1 MAQKKKVLVVDD
13 QKINRDIL
21 TNMLEEEY
29 DVVCAENGRTAI
41 EILLGE
47 TEISAV
53 LLDLVMPE
61 MDGYAVLS
69 EMKRHPEISKIPVI
83 VATQMDATDIEVK
96 ALTMGA
102 RDFVTKP
109 YRPQVICQRLRNLI
123 QMKEAK
129 STVKIIERDS
139 LTGLLN
145 KEAFFHKVSKELKEK
160 VTEEFDIVII
170 DIEKFK
176 LVNENYGVEEG
187 DHLIRHMAEVLD
199 DVAQRIGGFCAH
211 ASADMFYIFAPRT
224 DDYLN
229 TIIEYVDE
237 DVAKYPLNMRLNV
250 KYGIYQIENRETALL
265 NMCDRARMAVNK
277 VKGDYDRKYSYYD
290 ESFHDGMLEQQS
302 IIDDMEKA
310 LEGEEFV
317 VYLQPQVELKNETVH
332 GAEALVRWQ
341 HPTRGMLSPADFVPL
356 FEDNGFVT
364 HMDMFVWEKTCQM
377 IREWKDK
384 GYRIV
389 PVSVNISR
397 KDFYKLD
404 LAEHMKALVMKYKLN
419 PFDLHLEVTESAY
432 TENSKQIIHTLNKLR
447 KMGFLIEMD
456 DFGSGYSSLNMIY
469 ELPINVL
476 KLDMKFMQANN
487 QDLEKVM
494 KFVIGLAKSLNL
506 STTAEGVETKEQVE
520 LLKRMGC
527 DTVQGFFYSKPIPES
542 DFIKLIN
549 K

>member
-1 MAQKKKVLVVDD
+1 MAQKKTVLVVDD

-21 TNMLEEEY
+21 KNMLEEEY
-29 DVVCAENGRTAI
+29 DVVCADNGRTAI
-41 EILLGE
+41 EILLSD

-69 EMKRHPEISKIPVI
+69 EMKRHSEISKIPVI

-129 STVKIIERDS
+129 STVKIIEKDS
-139 LTGLLN
+139 LTGLLT
-145 KEAFFHKVSKELKEK
+145 KEAFFHKVSRELKENI
-160 VTEEFDIVII
+160 TQEYDIVII

-187 DHLIRHMAEVLD
+187 DRLIRHMAEVLN

-229 TIIEYVDE
+229 TIIEYVDQ
-237 DVAKYPLNMRLNV
+237 DVSSYPLNMRLNV

-277 VKGDYDRKYSYYD
+277 VKGDYDRKFSYYD
-290 ESFHDGMLEQQS
+290 ESFQEGMLEQQS

-310 LEGEEFV
+310 LENQEFM

-341 HPTRGMLSPADFVPL
+341 HPTRGMLSPSDFVPL

-364 HMDMFVWEKTCQM
+364 HMDMFVWDKTCQM

-404 LAEHMKALVMKYKLN
+404 LAEHMKNLVMKYKLN

-432 TENSKQIIHTLNKLR
+432 TENSEQIIHTLNKLR

-487 QDLEKVM
+487 QDLEKIM

-506 STTAEGVETKEQVE
+506 NTTAEGVETKEQVD

-527 DTVQGFFYSKPIPES
+527 DNVQGFFYSKPLPES

>member
-1 MAQKKKVLVVDD
+1 MTQKKKVLVVDD
-13 QKINRDIL
+13 QRINRDIL

-29 DVVCAENGRTAI
+29 DVVCADNGRTAI
-41 EILLGE
+41 EILLGG
-47 TEISAV
+47 TDISAV

-61 MDGYAVLS
+61 MDGYAVLG
-69 EMKRHPEISKIPVI
+69 EMKRHPELSKIPVI

-102 RDFVTKP
+102 KDFVTKP

-129 STVKIIERDS
+129 CTVKIIEKDS

-145 KEAFFHKVSKELKEK
+145 KEAFFLKVSKELKEN
-160 VTEEFDIVII
+160 VTQEFDIVII

-187 DHLIRHMAEVLD
+187 DRLIRHMAEVLYK
-199 DVAQRIGGFCAH
+199 VAQKIGGFCAH
-211 ASADMFYIFAPRT
+211 ASADLFYIFTPRT

-229 TIIEYVDE
+229 TIIGFVDE
-237 DVAKYPLNMRLNV
+237 DVTKYPLNMRLNV

-277 VKGDYDRKYSYYD
+277 VKGDYDKKYGYYD
-290 ESFHDGMLEQQS
+290 ESFHEGMLEQQS

-310 LEGEEFV
+310 LENEEFM
-317 VYLQPQVELKNETVH
+317 VYLQPQVELKDETIR

-341 HPTRGMLSPADFVPL
+341 HPTRGMLSPADFLPL

-377 IREWKDK
+377 IRGWKDK
-384 GYRIV
+384 GCRIV

-404 LAEHMKALVMKYKLN
+404 LAEHMKNLVMKYKLN

-432 TENSKQIIHTLNKLR
+432 TENPEQIIHTLNKLR

-487 QDLEKVM
+487 QDLEKIM

-506 STTAEGVETKEQVE
+506 RTTAEGVETKEQVE

-527 DTVQGFFYSKPIPES
+527 DYVQGYFCSRPIPED
-542 DFIKLIN
+542 DFIKLLN
-549 K
+549 

>member
-237 DVAKYPLNMRLNV
+237 DVAKYPLNMWLNV

>member
-69 EMKRHPEISKIPVI
+69 EMKRHSEISKIPVI